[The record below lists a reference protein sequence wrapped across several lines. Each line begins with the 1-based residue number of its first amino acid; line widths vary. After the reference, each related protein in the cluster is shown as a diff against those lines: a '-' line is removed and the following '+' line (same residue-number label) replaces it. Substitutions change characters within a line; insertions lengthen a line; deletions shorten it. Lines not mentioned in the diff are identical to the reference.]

1 MRWMIQQE
9 FQDRLGEKGVTRRSD
24 AFFVIPRS
32 LCSSMGDWAG
42 ESHQARTS
50 GLSLILQ
57 SLRDCTANVGK
68 VLTVYLP
75 IGIRCRQ
82 LFQDKNG
89 AWIVVRNQRD
99 EGLAVQLK
107 LIAQLIIGT
116 VQLLYNVTGRNGV
129 DMHGILFHG
138 KFLLTVSMRTDCG
151 WLRKLSPYLC
161 YTTEIVCFFPEMYFS
176 DGQINPPTGHTCWGI
191 YFVSLH
197 KRLGSRK
204 ALQLA
209 EQAKTHHY
217 DIIRAEA
224 AAEAEIEQYAAQEEY
239 LTAEINCLSQKL
251 EEVLCRDAS

>member
-1 MRWMIQQE
+1 
-9 FQDRLGEKGVTRRSD
+9 
-24 AFFVIPRS
+24 
-32 LCSSMGDWAG
+32 MGDLAG

-50 GLSLILQ
+50 GLPLILQ

-68 VLTVYLP
+68 VLNVYLL

-89 AWIVVRNQRD
+89 ARIVVRNQRD

-138 KFLLTVSMRTDCG
+138 KFLLTVSMKTDCG
-151 WLRKLSPYLC
+151 WLRRLSLYLC
-161 YTTEIVCFFPEMYFS
+161 YTTEIVRFFPEMYFS

-191 YFVSLH
+191 YFVSLY
-197 KRLGSRK
+197 KRQR
-204 ALQLA
+204 
-209 EQAKTHHY
+209 
-217 DIIRAEA
+217 IFR
-224 AAEAEIEQYAAQEEY
+224 
-239 LTAEINCLSQKL
+239 
-251 EEVLCRDAS
+251 R